1 MNAISFLGFK
11 MINMVSCRG
20 YVCFIVWFKHNVTE
34 NTIWIDIVFRT
45 GVFIMKTNMQE
56 NVKNSPIKSGVE
68 PESFALS
75 RFAYNN
81 TSMNETKKTK
91 CWNIEIF
98 FA

>member
-1 MNAISFLGFK
+1 MNMNAISFLGFK

-81 TSMNETKKTK
+81 TSMNETK
-91 CWNIEIF
+91 N
-98 FA
+98 

>member
-1 MNAISFLGFK
+1 
-11 MINMVSCRG
+11 
-20 YVCFIVWFKHNVTE
+20 
-34 NTIWIDIVFRT
+34 
-45 GVFIMKTNMQE
+45 MKTNMQE

-81 TSMNETKKTK
+81 TSMNETK
-91 CWNIEIF
+91 NENAQSIEIF